1 MPIKPITG
9 IPVTVPIS
17 QRGILPVVSVISP
30 LLFYQVVMLKT
41 KTVMDNYK
49 DGILPNGIR
58 EFLLFLFLN

>member
-30 LLFYQVVMLKT
+30 PSFSSSGRARDK
-41 KTVMDNYK
+41 NSH
-49 DGILPNGIR
+49 G
-58 EFLLFLFLN
+58 

>member
-30 LLFYQVVMLKT
+30 LLFHQVVMLKT
-41 KTVMDNYK
+41 KTVMDNYE